1 MNKLKLIIATFIALI
16 CLTNCSKNDDEPVI
30 EIPKTENPISGGT
43 LNLGATI
50 TRDFI
55 GQIIDESSN
64 PILGASVKIGST
76 TKQTDT
82 NGFFI
87 IKNASVNEKMAYVT
101 ATKTGFLDG
110 SRSLVPTTGS
120 NNVKIML
127 MSSAA
132 SQTIN
137 SGTSSTITLANGT
150 KVVFDGT
157 FKTESGTAYS
167 GSVSVVLKH
176 LDPADP
182 NVNQKMPGMLLA
194 QNAANQA
201 QVLKTFGMIDVV
213 LLGSGGQKLQIVNPA
228 QIEMPITSTQL
239 ASAAATIPLWHF
251 DQTAGY
257 WIEEG
262 VATKVGGV
270 YKGTVSH
277 FSWWNCDYPYA
288 QATLNIKV
296 VNGSNIPL
304 TNIRVDILPSGYT
317 YAAQGYTNSLGLV
330 SGVIPANLTFDVK
343 IYDTC
348 GNLILTQPQAALA
361 VGSSTTLPNI
371 VITSTLS
378 ANSLVTGTLLKCD
391 NTNVT
396 NGYIQMIYGG
406 QTQAVIVTN
415 GAFIFSTLVCTSSAA
430 FTLQGYDYD
439 NLQTTGTINSVFS
452 GANTII
458 GNITACTAVSEYIT
472 YQIDGGTVNN
482 IIVNVKATSQG
493 TNFYLSG
500 GNQTPTGAGNFY
512 LQGNSITPGTYTTA
526 NGFSLEGPFLVGLNF
541 VNNSITNTLTFNL
554 NSFGPV
560 GAYVDVTFNGS
571 YTDTSSVVHTIT
583 GSVHALRDN

>member
-16 CLTNCSKNDDEPVI
+16 CLTNCSKNEDEPVI
-30 EIPKTENPISGGT
+30 EIPTTNPVSGGT

-64 PILGASVKIGST
+64 PISSASVKIGSA
-76 TKQTDT
+76 TKQTDA

-127 MSSAA
+127 MSNAA
-132 SQTIN
+132 SQIIN
-137 SGTSSTITLANGT
+137 SGTSSTVTLANGT

-157 FKTESGTAYS
+157 FKTDTGTAYS
-167 GSVSVVLKH
+167 GAVSVILRH

-182 NVNQKMPGMLLA
+182 NVGLKMPGMLLA
-194 QNAANQA
+194 QNATNQP

-213 LLGSGGQKLQIVNPA
+213 LLGSGGQKLQIANPA
-228 QIEMPITSTQL
+228 QIEMPITATQV
-239 ASAAATIPLWHF
+239 ASSPATIPLWHF
-251 DQTAGY
+251 DQNTGY

-262 VATKVGGV
+262 VATKVGSV

-277 FSWWNCDYPYA
+277 FSWWNCDFPYDKA
-288 QATLNIKV
+288 NLTIKV
-296 VNGSNIPL
+296 VNTAGVPIANVS
-304 TNIRVDILPSGYT
+304 VAILPNGYL
-317 YAAQGYTNSLGLV
+317 YAPRGSTNALGLV
-330 SGVIPANLTFDVK
+330 SGIIPANLAFDIK
-343 IYDTC
+343 IYDSC
-348 GNLILTQPQAALA
+348 GVLILTQPQPALA
-361 VGSSTTLPNI
+361 TNSSTTLPNI
-371 VITSTLS
+371 VLTASLV
-378 ANSLVTGTLLKCD
+378 ANTLVTGTLLKCD

-396 NGYIQMIYGG
+396 NGYIQINYGG
-406 QTQAVIVTN
+406 QTQAVLITN
-415 GAFIFSTLVCTSSAA
+415 GAFSFNTLVCTSSST

-439 NLQTTGTINSVFS
+439 NLQTTGTINSTFT
-452 GANTII
+452 GANTIL

-493 TNFYLSG
+493 TNFYISG
-500 GNQTPTGAGNFY
+500 GNQTPTGVGSFY
-512 LQGNSITPGTYTTA
+512 LRGNTFTLGSYTTA
-526 NGFSLEGPFLVGLNF
+526 NGFLLEGPFLIGTSF
-541 VNNSITNTLTFNL
+541 VNNSTPNTLNFNL
-554 NSFGPV
+554 NSFGAV
-560 GAYVDVTFNGS
+560 GTYVDVTINGT
-571 YTDTSSVVHTIT
+571 YTDTSSVIHSIT

>member
-1 MNKLKLIIATFIALI
+1 MNNLKLIIVTFIALI
-16 CLTNCSKNDDEPVI
+16 CFTNCSTNDDEPVI
-30 EIPKTENPISGGT
+30 EIPTTNPVSGGT

-55 GQIIDESSN
+55 GQIIDESNN
-64 PILGASVKIGST
+64 PISGVTVTIGSL
-76 TKQTDT
+76 TKQTDA
-82 NGFFI
+82 NGIFI
-87 IKNASVNEKMAYVT
+87 IKNASVKEQMAYVT
-101 ATKTGFLDG
+101 ATKTGYLDG

-127 MSSAA
+127 LSSTPN
-132 SQTIN
+132 QTIN
-137 SGTSSTITLANGT
+137 SGAASTVTLANGT

-157 FKTESGTAYS
+157 FKSDTGTAYS
-167 GSVSVVLKH
+167 GAVSVVLKH

-182 NVNQKMPGMLLA
+182 NVSKKMPGMLLA
-194 QNAANQA
+194 QNTAGQA
-201 QVLKTFGMIDVV
+201 QVLNTFGMIDVV

-239 ASAAATIPLWHF
+239 ASASATIPLWHF

-257 WIEEG
+257 WIEDG
-262 VATKVGGV
+262 TATKVGNV

-296 VNGSNIPL
+296 VNSSNIPL

-330 SGVIPANLTFDVK
+330 SGVIPANLAFDVK
-343 IYDTC
+343 VYDTC
-348 GNLILTQPQAALA
+348 GVLILTQPQTALA

-371 VITSTLS
+371 VISSGLS
-378 ANSLVTGTLLKCD
+378 ANSLVTGTLLKCN

-396 NGYIQMIYGG
+396 NGYIQMVYGG
-406 QTQAVIVTN
+406 QPQAVLVTN
-415 GAFIFSTLVCTSSAA
+415 GAFSFNTLVCSTSST

-439 NLQTTGTINSVFS
+439 NLQTTGIINSAFT
-452 GANTII
+452 GTNTIL
-458 GNITACTAVSEYIT
+458 GNITACTAVAEYIT
-472 YQIDGGTVNN
+472 YQIDSGIVNN

-493 TNFYLSG
+493 TSFYLSG
-500 GNQTPTGAGNFY
+500 GNQTPAGGLGFY
-512 LQGNSITPGTYTTA
+512 LQGNTITPGSYTTA
-526 NGFSLEGPFLVGLNF
+526 NGFTLEGPFLVGTSF
-541 VNNSITNTLTFNL
+541 VSNSTPNTIAFNL
-554 NSFGPV
+554 NNFGAV
-560 GAYVDVTFNGS
+560 GAYVDLTFNGT